1 MGAPPRGGEVSRSG
15 LDDLVTF
22 NRWLCLTRL
31 RAAGAVIVFTLGLR
45 WLGAG
50 NISSARAFAVC
61 AGLFAVSGIGLSWR
75 GLMRAAGLLFYLQ
88 SFADL
93 AAITVGLG
101 VSVHGVR
108 GPSLPLDLRPH
119 HRAGEP
125 HLGAEWARDGDR
137 RHPRARGAPHV
148 RARRRP
154 VHTVQRRVARPALP

>member
-50 NISSARAFAVC
+50 NISAARAFAVC

-75 GLMRAAGLLFYLQ
+75 GLMRAPRLLFYLQ
-88 SFADL
+88 SFADI
-93 AAITVGLG
+93 AAITVGPG
-101 VSVHGVR
+101 VSLPGLHVLPFRLVHC
-108 GPSLPLDLRPH
+108 
-119 HRAGEP
+119 
-125 HLGAEWARDGDR
+125 
-137 RHPRARGAPHV
+137 
-148 RARRRP
+148 
-154 VHTVQRRVARPALP
+154 

>member
-50 NISSARAFAVC
+50 NISAARAFAVC

-75 GLMRAAGLLFYLQ
+75 GLMRAPRLLFYPQ
-88 SFADL
+88 RFGAV
-93 AAITVGLG
+93 AGRTVGLG
-101 VSVHGVR
+101 GLVHGFAGR
-108 GPSLPLDLRPH
+108 LFHSIYALPRLP
-119 HRAGEP
+119 
-125 HLGAEWARDGDR
+125 
-137 RHPRARGAPHV
+137 
-148 RARRRP
+148 
-154 VHTVQRRVARPALP
+154 ARPI